1 MVKSGVVFVKI
12 KVLKQP
18 VKRFF
23 AAGVSVK
30 LTVHGIP
37 GNIQQVPESCVV
49 AVVPEKTFSVTIEG
63 PKGSFLWYRNPIL
76 PVVEDHLRELER
88 VWCGSGVHGAV
99 RIGT

>member
-76 PVVEDHLRELER
+76 PVVKCFYCELKR
-88 VWCGSGVHGAV
+88 IWCHSALGLPLAS
-99 RIGT
+99 